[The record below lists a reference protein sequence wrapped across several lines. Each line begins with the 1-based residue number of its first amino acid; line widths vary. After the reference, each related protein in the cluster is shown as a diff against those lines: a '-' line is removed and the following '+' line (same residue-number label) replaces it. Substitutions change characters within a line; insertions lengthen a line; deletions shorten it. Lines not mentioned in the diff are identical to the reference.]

1 MTEPAGVE
9 ALAERAVHRAI
20 ERGATLAV
28 AESLTGGALAAALVG
43 VPGASGALRL
53 GVVAYATEMKA
64 SVLHVPPG
72 LLRERGPVDPDVAI
86 AMARG
91 ARELAAI
98 DRGACTIGL
107 ATTGVAGPE
116 PQGGHEPGEFHVALE
131 ALVVAGRATATAS
144 RAVGGDRPA
153 VREAAVRA
161 ALELLLDALDRD
173 DLAPDGPHSGSTP

>member
-1 MTEPAGVE
+1 MTEHAGVE
-9 ALAERAVHRAI
+9 ALAERAVLRAI

-43 VPGASGALRL
+43 VPGASAVLRL
-53 GVVAYATEMKA
+53 GVVAYATEMKG
-64 SVLHVPPG
+64 SVLHVPAA
-72 LLRERGPVDPDVAI
+72 LLRERGPVDPEVAV

-98 DRGACTIGL
+98 DRAACTIGV
-107 ATTGVAGPE
+107 ATTGVAGPD
-116 PQGGHEPGEFHVALE
+116 PQDGHAPGEFHVGLE
-131 ALVVAGRATATAS
+131 ARVATGRAVSAAS
-144 RAVGGDRPA
+144 RAVDGDRSA

-161 ALELLLDALDRD
+161 ALELLLEALDRD